1 MSLDQFRALAS
12 NVDLFE
18 KIAPDDIARIL
29 AKGITEKAPK
39 GSTIFHKGTTGSTM
53 YVILAGCVELYDGQK
68 LIATL
73 RTGDMMGEMA
83 LISEEPRSAT
93 AIAKEDT
100 RLFVLSETTFQR
112 LMTKRVAIQI
122 LFNIVGALSKR
133 LREANKKIVQYQAD
147 LER

>member
-1 MSLDQFRALAS
+1 MSLDQFRALAR
-12 NVDLFE
+12 NVDLFD
-18 KIAPDDIARIL
+18 KIPPDDVARIF
-29 AKGITEKAPK
+29 AKGTTEKAPK